1 MRGNGA
7 TTIGNG
13 SAAHATGGNKDLV
26 REIAALKAQ
35 LKKLSMAMEAEAHD
49 GVDRALGAIE
59 TKSKE
64 AIDGAVEAAQSFI
77 DEYADGARDAALAL
91 SKKSAQLRESATE
104 AVVESVK
111 SRPFGTLAAI
121 AGIGFLAGYLCRRS

>member
-64 AIDGAVEAAQSFI
+64 AIDGADEAAQRFI
-77 DEYADGARDAALAL
+77 DE
-91 SKKSAQLRESATE
+91 
-104 AVVESVK
+104 
-111 SRPFGTLAAI
+111 
-121 AGIGFLAGYLCRRS
+121 